1 MTKLLMF
8 KSMIII
14 EKQKKNSFDKIT
26 FLIFQMTTN
35 CRIPVVIDFLTL
47 YFILFWLYTLFIVK
61 WNHTTF

>member
-26 FLIFQMTTN
+26 FLIF
-35 CRIPVVIDFLTL
+35 
-47 YFILFWLYTLFIVK
+47 ILSFNLSLSF
-61 WNHTTF
+61 